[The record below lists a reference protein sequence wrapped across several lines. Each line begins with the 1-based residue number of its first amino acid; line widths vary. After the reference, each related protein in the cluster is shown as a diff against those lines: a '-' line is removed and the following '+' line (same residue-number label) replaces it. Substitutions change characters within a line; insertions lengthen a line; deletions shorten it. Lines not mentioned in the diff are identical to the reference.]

1 MKKIGILALCLALI
15 SVGVWFV
22 TRGSLVRTA
31 DADSGSSAWRTA
43 SVERMDIGAT
53 VLATG
58 VIRPQ
63 VGAEVE
69 VGSRVSGVLQRLHV
83 TVGDQVRRGALLA
96 ELDPTEFEA
105 RYQGAEAMLET
116 AGVERAYAAQQY
128 ERAQDLI
135 REQVIAQTEFDEAE
149 RAFRATAARERE
161 AEAALSSARIQLDY
175 TKIRAPISGVVAT
188 VSTQVGETVAAS
200 FAAPTFVTIID
211 LDRLEVWA
219 YVDETDIGRVH
230 VGQKATFTVDTYTST
245 DFEGVVTA
253 IRPRA
258 EIQDNVVNYVTVIEI
273 GDRQGLVL
281 RPEMTTTVNIVLEG
295 RENVLAIPNGAVR
308 RDGSGAY
315 ALVTDAAGAIRSP
328 IETGFRGRS
337 HTELIDGLEEGAV
350 VILGDVE
357 END

>member
-1 MKKIGILALCLALI
+1 MSYA
-15 SVGVWFV
+15 
-22 TRGSLVRTA
+22 RR
-31 DADSGSSAWRTA
+31 SGR
-43 SVERMDIGAT
+43 
-53 VLATG
+53 
-58 VIRPQ
+58 
-63 VGAEVE
+63 
-69 VGSRVSGVLQRLHV
+69 RLHV

-105 RYQGAEAMLET
+105 RYRQAEAMLET

-128 ERAQDLI
+128 ERAQGLI

-188 VSTQVGETVAAS
+188 VSTQVGETVA
-200 FAAPTFVTIID
+200 PTFVTIID

-219 YVDETDIGRVH
+219 YVDETDIGRVN

-253 IRPRA
+253 IRPQA

-295 RENVLAIPNGAVR
+295 REGVLAIPNGAIR
-308 RDGSGAY
+308 RDGGGPY
-315 ALVTDAAGAIRSP
+315 ALVADGTGAIRRP

-337 HTELIDGLEEGAV
+337 HTELIDGLEEGTI